1 LIAEQ
6 FNDSSGRVEFKSGAK
21 LGAAGSGVSGQPTDR
36 SYVAELA
43 RTEIVDVA
51 PVGLLK
57 APYAVQKLEELTITI
72 WYKPGDQQVADASL
86 LDAAGMYLI
95 SQKGDS
101 WTARVGAADVPK
113 GKQYWFNSGN
123 KGTPVGW
130 FQPNEWIFLALVWKK
145 SANEVCFYQGTKSGA
160 VKKAQCSVRDLA
172 VGGLVDR
179 PDRDK
184 HPDAIG
190 NTGNPK
196 YNRPVNGSID
206 DVRIFSKALDDSALE
221 KIRQADLKNEQ
232 PPGF

>member
-1 LIAEQ
+1 MKTLILLMLLTGAMARAESLLIAEQ

-51 PVGLLK
+51 PVGGL
-57 APYAVQKLEELTITI
+57 
-72 WYKPGDQQVADASL
+72 ADRS
-86 LDAAGMYLI
+86 
-95 SQKGDS
+95 
-101 WTARVGAADVPK
+101 
-113 GKQYWFNSGN
+113 
-123 KGTPVGW
+123 
-130 FQPNEWIFLALVWKK
+130 
-145 SANEVCFYQGTKSGA
+145 
-160 VKKAQCSVRDLA
+160 
-172 VGGLVDR
+172 
-179 PDRDK
+179 DRDK

-206 DVRIFSKALDDSALE
+206 DLRIVSKALDDSALE